1 MLSNKSTHKY
11 LQPYLVYIK
20 MLMYKAIITLLL
32 PLQLKHSLLAMAL
45 QEVIHSSIQIVPAGE
60 KLF

>member
-1 MLSNKSTHKY
+1 
-11 LQPYLVYIK
+11 
-20 MLMYKAIITLLL
+20 MYKATITLLL
-32 PLQLKHSLLAMAL
+32 PLQLKHSHLAMAL